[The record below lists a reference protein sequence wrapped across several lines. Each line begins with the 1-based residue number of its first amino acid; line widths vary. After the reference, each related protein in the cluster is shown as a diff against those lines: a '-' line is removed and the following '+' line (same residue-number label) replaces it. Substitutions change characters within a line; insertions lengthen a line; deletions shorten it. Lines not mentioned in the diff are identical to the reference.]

1 MTPETPDLNLSVECE
16 CLPVGDAHLESCVC
30 APEGGARKAIAI
42 KIKDGEGKVVF
53 GGEGLDLA
61 GLKEALKGRG
71 NIVMTRVDDE
81 DLAAIDLLVEAG
93 VCSSR
98 SECAAYLI
106 KQGVAGR
113 KDLLDRVRETAE
125 KVRQLKEKLRKDIA
139 S

>member
-1 MTPETPDLNLSVECE
+1 MTHEIPALNLSVDCE
-16 CLPVGDAHLESCVC
+16 CLPVGDAHLEMCVC
-30 APEGGARKAIAI
+30 SPRGTVHKEIAIIHEGGE
-42 KIKDGEGKVVF
+42 KIVV
-53 GGEGLDLA
+53 GGEGLDLTS
-61 GLKEALKGRG
+61 LKDVLKGRG

-81 DLAAIDLLVEAG
+81 DLAAIDLLIEAG

-113 KDLLDRVRETAE
+113 KDLLDRVRDTAE